1 MNIND
6 SMIIW
11 DLNRGNLQN
20 SENIIFWSENI
31 QNIDKNIISILQ
43 IVEINSD
50 SYKEKYLKWVYEL
63 GYQKIE
69 DKTLIEYFL
78 IDDKFSYWFLSPVSQ
93 KFNISDI

>member
-20 SENIIFWSENI
+20 SENIIFWSDNI
-31 QNIDKNIISILQ
+31 QNIDKNIISIPQ

-50 SYKEKYLKWVYEL
+50 SYKEK
-63 GYQKIE
+63 
-69 DKTLIEYFL
+69 
-78 IDDKFSYWFLSPVSQ
+78 
-93 KFNISDI
+93 